1 MQNLYRFLPCEI
13 LRGLSQMH
21 IKKNTNICV
30 CLKISLRIFWKW
42 LLSEQSSGTS
52 RQHKHFSSFGS
63 FLQIFGVCHWFKK
76 ASHFSIA
83 ALFVSKVSFIPGIQT
98 IYYLSVRFGCS
109 LSYSSDSHCLY
120 SQQDCKFVFLVFFT
134 QATIRGVSKL

>member
-52 RQHKHFSSFGS
+52 RQHKHFSFFGS
-63 FLQIFGVCHWFKK
+63 FLQIFGVCPWLKK
-76 ASHFSIA
+76 SIT
-83 ALFVSKVSFIPGIQT
+83 FFYRSTVSKQSFIYTKNTNNLLPFPFVLAVR
-98 IYYLSVRFGCS
+98 YL
-109 LSYSSDSHCLY
+109 
-120 SQQDCKFVFLVFFT
+120 T
-134 QATIRGVSKL
+134 QAIVIACILSRTANLFFSYFLPKRR